1 MSLTAPEVLW
11 IGGAS
16 KHRSGFPGGSDGKVS
31 ACNAGDPGSIPG
43 SGRSPGEGN
52 GNLLHHS
59 CLENPT
65 FRGTWQVST
74 GGQVIVTEN
83 IHTVAAVF
91 IPNSGSWGNQNLRK
105 SWLTRLWTGVECTWA
120 NTQGPASHYSFPL
133 KLHPFPQTFLIP
145 TGATAPCWGA
155 RRLHS
160 QEGGLS
166 CEPQHQDNW
175 KLGGISRVFE
185 ARWSSYRL
193 GALGTMVPVRA
204 NQKLQV

>member
-1 MSLTAPEVLW
+1 MIHFHE
-11 IGGAS
+11 
-16 KHRSGFPGGSDGKVS
+16 S
-31 ACNAGDPGSIPG
+31 ACNSGDPGSIPG

-105 SWLTRLWTGVECTWA
+105 TWLPKLWTGVECAWA
-120 NTQGPASHYSFPL
+120 NAQGPVSHYLFPL
-133 KLHPFPQTFLIP
+133 KLHPFPPDSLQR
-145 TGATAPCWGA
+145 G
-155 RRLHS
+155 
-160 QEGGLS
+160 
-166 CEPQHQDNW
+166 PQHPAEV
-175 KLGGISRVFE
+175 LGGCILKKKAWAVNPITRRTES
-185 ARWSSYRL
+185 
-193 GALGTMVPVRA
+193 
-204 NQKLQV
+204 